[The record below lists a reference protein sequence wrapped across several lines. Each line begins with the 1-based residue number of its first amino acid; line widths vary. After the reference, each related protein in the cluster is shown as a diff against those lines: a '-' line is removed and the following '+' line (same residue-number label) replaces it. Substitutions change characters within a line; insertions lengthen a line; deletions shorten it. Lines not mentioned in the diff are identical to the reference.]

1 MSASLGVSLGRE
13 KETNESAAQASGP
26 LTRVNLGCGP
36 DAPPSWIN
44 VDGSWN
50 AWFSNHG
57 RIRKALEFVGV
68 IRKDLGARWN
78 VRPLVH
84 DLTKPLPF
92 EANSVSAI
100 YGSHVLEHLYLRE
113 AQTLLQDCLRV
124 LKPGGVIRMVVP
136 DLQTMVAQYFESKS
150 RSGDYSNQATSPADF
165 LNERLGFRNPVR
177 PQGNFVFKLYSNWKD
192 FHSHKY
198 MYDSESLVRYIAV
211 AGFVDVEEKGY
222 CESDIPGIGEVER
235 EDRVLNGAGVCVEG
249 KKASR

>member
-1 MSASLGVSLGRE
+1 VSPSQGVSLGRE
-13 KETNESAAQASGP
+13 KETSGSAAQAPGP
-26 LTRVNLGCGP
+26 STRVNLGCGP
-36 DAPPSWIN
+36 DAPAGWIN

-57 RIRKALEFVGV
+57 RIRKVLELVGV

-100 YGSHVLEHLYLRE
+100 YGSHVLEHLYRTE
-113 AQTLLQDCLRV
+113 AQALLQDCVRV
-124 LKPGGVIRMVVP
+124 LRPGGVIRMVVP
-136 DLQTMVAQYFESKS
+136 DLHAMVAHYFESKN
-150 RSGDYSNQATSPADF
+150 RSKYSNQATSPADF
-165 LNERLGFRNPVR
+165 LNERLGFRNLAR

-198 MYDSESLVRYIAV
+198 MYDSESLAGYMTI

-222 CESDIPGIGEVER
+222 CESDIPNIAEVER